1 MFFKKELN
9 EKSYPATHSHNPKNY
24 IFHLQLL
31 ESMWNKNLSNN
42 NMILD
47 LS

>member
-1 MFFKKELN
+1 MFLKKELN
-9 EKSYPATHSHNPKNY
+9 DESYPPTHNHNPKNY
-24 IFHLQLL
+24 IFDLWL